1 MKNAVITYIFGEN
14 RELLREP
21 LVVDEDTEYICVT
34 DQTKLKSNVWKL
46 IYDPMPEIRSLRD
59 KMANV
64 KYNPFKYTEAKNI
77 LVQDGS
83 FEIKTSLEILF
94 KEIENHDIGLK
105 LHPVR
110 DNLEQEL
117 PKWLARRLPQETI
130 KNFYI
135 MSSVDKIKLS
145 DVKLYETSVIL
156 FKNTELCRQI
166 CKTQLKY
173 MKLLGTDGQLIV
185 TNQCPFSYIIHK
197 YFKNMSIYEIQR
209 NKYYNR
215 YIHNT
220 KRLNIEKR

>member
-1 MKNAVITYIFGEN
+1 MKNAVVTYIFGEN

-64 KYNPFKYTEAKNI
+64 KYNPFKYTEAENI

-156 FKNTELCRQI
+156 FKNT
-166 CKTQLKY
+166 
-173 MKLLGTDGQLIV
+173 
-185 TNQCPFSYIIHK
+185 
-197 YFKNMSIYEIQR
+197 
-209 NKYYNR
+209 
-215 YIHNT
+215 
-220 KRLNIEKR
+220 